1 MTYGRQVWRLLAQ
14 LVHEPDRGTI
24 TNGSASRRLIGTE
37 ANSNSLA
44 TFNSLAIDL
53 INLTSA
59 GPFLSLSNPLFA
71 ISSGVA
77 YQLPSVAVHPHCR
90 L

>member
-1 MTYGRQVWRLLAQ
+1 MRGWPQVWRLLAQ

-24 TNGSASRRLIGTE
+24 TNGSASRRLLGSE
-37 ANSNSLA
+37 ASSSGNSLA

-59 GPFLSLSNPLFA
+59 G
-71 ISSGVA
+71 IS
-77 YQLPSVAVHPHCR
+77 
-90 L
+90 